1 MKHHL
6 ELRSPTATEGPA
18 LWRLVRATGVLEPNS
33 AYAYALLCRDFS
45 ATCLVAH
52 ATEDGATEDGA
63 TEDGAAGDGIVA
75 FVTAYRPPARSEALF
90 VWQIGVH
97 PRAQGQGLGRRLL
110 LELLHRPGAA
120 DATHLEATV
129 GVSNTASARL
139 FQSVA
144 RELGAPCEIVPW
156 FTGRHFPAP
165 DGRAP
170 PHEDEP
176 LYRIGPLR
184 RRNV

>member
-1 MKHHL
+1 M
-6 ELRSPTATEGPA
+6 
-18 LWRLVRATGVLEPNS
+18 WRLVRATGVLEPNS

-45 ATCLVAH
+45 ETCLVAEVK
-52 ATEDGATEDGA
+52 EDGIE
-63 TEDGAAGDGIVA
+63 EDGIVA
-75 FVTAYRPPARSEALF
+75 FVTAYRPPARPEAVF

-110 LELLHRPGAA
+110 LELLRRPAAA

-144 RELGAPCEIVPW
+144 REFGAPCEILPW
-156 FTGRHFPAP
+156 FTERHFPSP
-165 DGRAP
+165 EGRAP

-184 RRNV
+184 RRNA